1 MTKKVQIDIVAKDK
15 TKQAIGRAKR
25 GLGGLKTFALAA
37 SAALATI
44 GATKA
49 IGGLIRTGKEVEN
62 LKVRFKFLFGSA
74 EEGAKSF
81 DTLAKF
87 ASKVPF
93 SLEEIS
99 RASGNLAVV
108 AKDAKQLE
116 SILEITGNVA
126 AATGLDFETTASQ
139 IQRAFAGGI
148 ASADIFREKG
158 VRDMLGFSAG
168 AKVSVEETRKAF
180 ATVFAGNGEFAGTT
194 AALADTL
201 EGTTSM
207 IGDKFFQLKNAINE
221 GFFTEVKAQF
231 TDFNNSLAANEEQF
245 LAFGRA
251 VGQVLGTALKE
262 FVEQVKLVVAAFQF
276 VGRTIDKVIESSR
289 VLTGVVDLLL
299 KPFQLV
305 GDAVGYIADNN
316 EKWTETLNTLNQDVI
331 PTSIKQ
337 SGEFTESLNTIAIAT
352 GEVNIAT
359 EKLRDTMGTLGTG
372 DDFFSQRASA
382 SRQAVKDLKA
392 EADAEE
398 ALIDGK
404 KRAFE
409 EAKKLAAEGSQRS
422 KKMFRLQQALNI
434 GQAIM
439 STYTGASNALR
450 DIPPPFNFAV
460 AALTVATGLAQVANI
475 RSQQPPAQFGG
486 VRQANQPFLVG
497 EKGAELFTP
506 ATAGTVTPNHQ
517 LGGAMGSTN
526 VTFNINTVS
535 AKGFNELLVNSRGMI
550 VNMINQAVN
559 ERGRRNL
566 V

>member
-108 AKDAKQLE
+108 AKDARQLE

-180 ATVFAGNGEFAGTT
+180 ATVFGGNGEFAGTT

-305 GDAVGYIADNN
+305 GDAVGFIADNN

-331 PTSIKQ
+331 PTSIKK

-392 EADAEE
+392 EKEAEE
-398 ALIDGK
+398 ALADGK
-404 KRAFE
+404 KQAFE
-409 EAKKLAAEGSQRS
+409 QAKKLAAEGSQRS

-439 STYTGASNALR
+439 STYTGAANALR
-450 DIPPPFNFAV
+450 EIPPPFNFAV

-486 VRQANQPFLVG
+486 ARQANQPFLVG

-517 LGGAMGSTN
+517 LGGAMGATN

-559 ERGRRNL
+559 ERGRGNII
-566 V
+566 

>member
-44 GATKA
+44 GATRA

-62 LKVRFKFLFGSA
+62 LQVRFKFLFGSA

-108 AKDAKQLE
+108 AKDARQLE

-337 SGEFTESLNTIAIAT
+337 SGEFTESLNNIAIAT

-392 EADAEE
+392 EKDAEE

-486 VRQANQPFLVG
+486 ARQANQPFLVG

-517 LGGAMGSTN
+517 LGDKMGATVVN
-526 VTFNINTVS
+526 FNINTVS
-535 AKGFNELLVNSRGMI
+535 AKGFNELLNNSRGMI
-550 VNMINQAVN
+550 TNMINQAVN
-559 ERGRRNL
+559 EKGKANL
-566 V
+566 I

>member
-1 MTKKVQIDIVAKDK
+1 MTKNVKITLTTVDK
-15 TKQAIGRAKR
+15 TKQGIDKAKR
-25 GLGGLKTFALAA
+25 GLGGLKKFALAA
-37 SAALATI
+37 SAALAAI

-62 LKVRFKFLFGSA
+62 LQVRFKFLFGSA

-337 SGEFTESLNTIAIAT
+337 SGEFIESLNTIAVAT

-359 EKLRDTMGTLGTG
+359 EKLKDTMGTLGTG

-382 SRQAVKDLKA
+382 SRQAVKDLEA
-392 EADAEE
+392 ETEAEE
-398 ALIDGK
+398 K
-404 KRAFE
+404 KKAAQKGLFE
-409 EAKKLAAEGSQRS
+409 QAKKFSQEGMQRS
-422 KKMFRLQQALNI
+422 KKLFRLNQALAI
-434 GQAIM
+434 GEAIFN
-439 STYTGASNALR
+439 TYQGATKALAQGG
-450 DIPPPFNFAV
+450 IFGIATAGLV
-460 AALTVATGLAQVANI
+460 IATGLAQVANI
-475 RSQQPPAQFGG
+475 KAQQPPAQFGG

>member
-108 AKDAKQLE
+108 AKDARQLE

-331 PTSIKQ
+331 PSSIKQ
-337 SGEFTESLNTIAIAT
+337 SGEFTESLNNIAIAT

>member
-1 MTKKVQIDIVAKDK
+1 MTKNVKITLTTVDK
-15 TKQAIGRAKR
+15 TKQGLDKAKR
-25 GLGGLKTFALAA
+25 GLGGLKKFALAA

-62 LKVRFKFLFGSA
+62 LQVRFKFLFGSA

-108 AKDAKQLE
+108 AKDARQLE

-305 GDAVGYIADNN
+305 GDAVGFIADNN

-331 PTSIKQ
+331 PTSIKK
-337 SGEFTESLNTIAIAT
+337 SGEFTESLNTIAVAT

-382 SRQAVKDLKA
+382 SRQAVKVLEA
-392 EADAEE
+392 EKEAEE
-398 ALIDGK
+398 ALADGK
-404 KRAFE
+404 KQAFE
-409 EAKKLAAEGSQRS
+409 QAKKLAAEGSQRS

-439 STYTGASNALR
+439 STYTGAANALR
-450 DIPPPFNFAV
+450 EIPPPFNFAV

-517 LGGAMGSTN
+517 LGGAMGATN

>member
-108 AKDAKQLE
+108 AKDARQLE

-486 VRQANQPFLVG
+486 ARQANQPFLVG

>member
-108 AKDAKQLE
+108 AKDARQLE

-331 PTSIKQ
+331 PSSIKQ

>member
-108 AKDAKQLE
+108 AKDARQLE

-251 VGQVLGTALKE
+251 VGLVLGTALKE
-262 FVEQVKLVVAAFQF
+262 FVEQVKLVDAAFQF
-276 VGRTIDKVIESSR
+276 IWRTIDKVIESSR

-337 SGEFTESLNTIAIAT
+337 SGEFTESLNNIAIAT

-422 KKMFRLQQALNI
+422 KKMFRLHQALNI

-439 STYTGASNALR
+439 TT
-450 DIPPPFNFAV
+450 
-460 AALTVATGLAQVANI
+460 
-475 RSQQPPAQFGG
+475 
-486 VRQANQPFLVG
+486 
-497 EKGAELFTP
+497 
-506 ATAGTVTPNHQ
+506 
-517 LGGAMGSTN
+517 
-526 VTFNINTVS
+526 
-535 AKGFNELLVNSRGMI
+535 
-550 VNMINQAVN
+550 
-559 ERGRRNL
+559 
-566 V
+566 

>member
-44 GATKA
+44 GATRA

-62 LKVRFKFLFGSA
+62 LQVRFKFLFGSA

-87 ASKVPF
+87 AGKVPF

-337 SGEFTESLNTIAIAT
+337 SGEFTESLNNIAIAT

-392 EADAEE
+392 EKDAEE

-486 VRQANQPFLVG
+486 ARQANQPFLVG

-517 LGGAMGSTN
+517 LGDKMGATVVN
-526 VTFNINTVS
+526 FNINTVS
-535 AKGFNELLVNSRGMI
+535 AKGFNELLNNSRGMI
-550 VNMINQAVN
+550 TNMINQAVN
-559 ERGRRNL
+559 EKGKANL
-566 V
+566 I

>member
-108 AKDAKQLE
+108 AKDARQLE

>member
-108 AKDAKQLE
+108 AKDARQLE

-337 SGEFTESLNTIAIAT
+337 SGEFTESLNNIAIAT

-392 EADAEE
+392 EKDAEE

-486 VRQANQPFLVG
+486 ARQANQPFLVG

-517 LGGAMGSTN
+517 LGNKMGATVVN
-526 VTFNINTVS
+526 FNINTVS
-535 AKGFNELLVNSRGMI
+535 AKGFNELLNNSRGMI
-550 VNMINQAVN
+550 TNMINQAVN
-559 ERGRRNL
+559 EKGKANL
-566 V
+566 I